1 MIPLPTKPLSIVE
14 SMGGILAL
22 TLKYWYALFE
32 YIFMHKGYDAPTT
45 FKDDTWAKVQVY
57 SLSLIFKLW
66 SKPHYR
72 SPSFQQDMLDNLKNV
87 AIPGT
92 GLALSY
98 FCYSWWSCFMFVV
111 FAIPVICMMGAIN
124 KAIKEQES
132 SPEFSIEWFLQST
145 YRFYATHLLHPD
157 DWFSLWR
164 LNCRLASYHSLVT
177 GAEGYNQEDKWTF
190 LTQGKAMGVPVS
202 PFIDDMPAMVMKHKV
217 L

>member
-1 MIPLPTKPLSIVE
+1 MGSVDVIGSIVV
-14 SMGGILAL
+14 L
-22 TLKYWYALFE
+22 TLRYWFALYE
-32 YIFMHKGYDAPTT
+32 YIFMQKSYDAPTI

-98 FCYSWWSCFMFVV
+98 FCHSWWSCALFVFFV
-111 FAIPVICMMGAIN
+111 NPTVCLLGAVN
-124 KAIKEQES
+124 KALKEHES
-132 SPEFSIEWFLQST
+132 ALNEHESGAPFSVEVFLQST
-145 YRFYATHLLHPD
+145 LRFYATHLLHPD